1 MAMKS
6 HIGILWRTAN
16 KPLAAMTLASICAVA
31 QAQGY
36 PSKPVRMVVPASP
49 GTNPDTFTRTLAQ
62 EMSTRLGQAFYVEN
76 MPGAVGNIASA
87 NVAKSAANGYTLL
100 YQNSAFVVNPSL
112 YRKVPYDPI
121 RQFQPIILAA
131 WAVSLLAVSTSADVN
146 TVKDLVAL
154 SKARPGK
161 LNYASAGYGAPQ
173 HLRMEIFKHL
183 TGADFTHVPFKTPG
197 DMVRAM
203 VAGDVTAMFNS
214 ANDVLS
220 QARAGKLKL
229 LAVLGEKRWPH
240 APDVPTMAEA
250 GYPEYKAD
258 IWIGFFV
265 PAGTPAE
272 VIRKLNTEFN
282 AVLTDAA
289 LKENLAR
296 QGVAATTSTPE
307 EFAELIRTSM
317 AYWARLIKEIGIS
330 MD

>member
-1 MAMKS
+1 MNAEIRVFRS
-6 HIGILWRTAN
+6 AAN
-16 KPLAAMTLASICAVA
+16 RALAAIALGSVFGVA

-36 PSKPVRMVVPASP
+36 PNKPVRLVVPASP

-62 EMSTRLGQAFYVEN
+62 EMSTRTGQVFYVEN

-87 NVAKSAANGYTLL
+87 AVAKAAPNGYTLL

-112 YRKVPYDPI
+112 YKKVPYDPI
-121 RQFQPIILAA
+121 RQFQPIVLAA
-131 WAVSLLAVSTSADVN
+131 WAVSLLAVSMSAEGVN

-173 HLRMEIFKHL
+173 HLRMEIFKHM

-220 QARAGKLKL
+220 QAKAGKLKL
-229 LAVLGEKRWPH
+229 LAVLGDKRWPN

-250 GYPEYKAD
+250 GFPEYKAD
-258 IWIGFFV
+258 IWIGFLA
-265 PAGTPAE
+265 PAGTPGD

-282 AVLTDAA
+282 AVLTNPA
-289 LKENLAR
+289 LKESLVR
-296 QGVAATTSTPE
+296 QGVAATSSTPE

-317 AYWARLIKEIGIS
+317 AYWARLIREIGIS